1 MSHVGIFTYSTK
13 PRGSVVHAACLGEAL
28 TQAGYD
34 VTLFALDRGGQ
45 GFFRELDCN
54 VCLLPAAEA
63 PAELDQLIRQRI
75 GEFVSGLQAQAPRL
89 DLLHAQDCLASN
101 ALLEVRTAGALS
113 ISSCPLLRT
122 VHHVERFESA
132 YLLDCQRRSI
142 LEADLLLSVSEATE
156 QAVRA
161 EFGRHSQ
168 RVPNGVDLTRFHA
181 LTSQR
186 RRQLRQH
193 LGLDPRDFVVLSVG
207 GIEGR
212 KNSLRSLAAVSR
224 LAEAGARVSWV
235 VLGGASILDH
245 RAYREGFDAAL
256 AALSPLVRERVRLR
270 GPVSDAELCEWYQA
284 SDVLLCPS
292 EQEGWGL
299 CVLEAMAA
307 ELPVVVADRAPFT
320 EYVTERAGLLV
331 DPTDVSAI
339 ERALALLA
347 ADPELCRR
355 LGQGGLQIAARHSW
369 ARSAA
374 LHGEQYQRA
383 LQHALGRAAS

>member
-28 TQAGYD
+28 TRSGYD

-45 GFFRELDCN
+45 GFFRELDCD

-75 GEFVSGLQAQAPRL
+75 GELVSGLQAKAPRL

-101 ALLEVRTAGALS
+101 ALLEVRAAAQLS
-113 ISSCPLLRT
+113 IARCPLLRT

-142 LEADLLLSVSEATE
+142 LEADRLLSVSEATE

-161 EFGRHSQ
+161 EFGRQSQ
-168 RVPNGVDLTRFHA
+168 RVPNGVDSNRFQA
-181 LTSQR
+181 LGPQP
-186 RRQLRQH
+186 RRQLRQR

-207 GIEGR
+207 SIERR
-212 KNSLRSLAAVSR
+212 KNSVRSLAALAG

-245 RAYREGFDAAL
+245 RAYREEFDAAL
-256 AALSPLVRERVRLR
+256 AALSPVARERIRLP
-270 GPVSDAELCEWYQA
+270 GPVSDAELREWYQA
-284 SDVLLCPS
+284 SDALLCPS

-339 ERALALLA
+339 QRALASLA
-347 ADPELCRR
+347 ADPELRSR
-355 LGQGGLQIAARHSW
+355 LGAGGRQIAARHSW

-383 LQHALGRAAS
+383 LGRAAP